1 MKLVKRI
8 SFVFF
13 ILIAACS
20 NNSYDNKTIAKA
32 YVDIMVSREQY
43 ANNLDT
49 LSSVR
54 NYILAKYNLSSTK
67 YEKALDDLKTDEKLW
82 EDFYK
87 DVYNYL
93 DSLKA
98 DAGIN

>member
-1 MKLVKRI
+1 
-8 SFVFF
+8 
-13 ILIAACS
+13 
-20 NNSYDNKTIAKA
+20 
-32 YVDIMVSREQY
+32 MVSREQY

-54 NYILAKYNLSSTK
+54 NDILAKYNLSSTK